1 MAIRKKHWP
10 WLVSAAMVAAGT
22 PALARG
28 EAPAAPPPAASIE
41 AYDNGFRDAADP
53 ASSTVTIQAGETVS
67 FSYPSGRSYHN
78 VKFDDASPQPASCVQ
93 TAAPSPYSIQP
104 APPLPFIGESPGW
117 AGTCTFD
124 TPGTYTFFC
133 QVHTDMRGTVK
144 VEAAGTPTPT
154 PTPTATDTPTP
165 TPTETPTPTPTPT
178 ATATPGPASA
188 SVAAHDFWFQDA
200 SQPDPHDNA
209 VTVQPGEWVKFSY
222 PSGSSVHNV
231 QFDQTQPGAC
241 VQTAGSV
248 IAAAPPLPQYY
259 EGQGW
264 AGECRFDAPGT
275 YTFVCGVHPDMRGTV
290 VVKAAAASPTPTPS
304 PHAESTSSPPPPAAE
319 PARVPS
325 AWASIDRPRRAGLTV
340 SALVHRKLRLSGRCV
355 SVGTGAVTVTVSK
368 AVARR
373 LRLKGRTLATAA
385 VHCRGTGHFTVTLRP
400 TGAAKRALRRSRT
413 SVSVTAT
420 LRFSGAEGAATDR
433 RHLRLTGKPRRVH
446 RGRR

>member
-1 MAIRKKHWP
+1 M
-10 WLVSAAMVAAGT
+10 AAGT

-41 AYDNGFRDAADP
+41 AYDNGFRDAADHS
-53 ASSTVTIQAGETVS
+53 SSTVTIQAGETVS
-67 FSYPSGRSYHN
+67 FSYPSGRNYHN
-78 VKFDDASPQPASCVQ
+78 VKFDDGSPQPASCVQ

-154 PTPTATDTPTP
+154 ATDTPTP
-165 TPTETPTPTPTPT
+165 TPTPTDTPTPTPTPT
-178 ATATPGPASA
+178 ATPGPAAA

-200 SQPDPHDNA
+200 SQPDPHDNSVA
-209 VTVQPGEWVKFSY
+209 VQPGEWVKFSY

-231 QFDQTQPGAC
+231 RFDQAQPGAC
-241 VQTAGSV
+241 VQTAGSL
-248 IAAAPPLPQYY
+248 ITDAPPLPQYY
-259 EGQGW
+259 EGAGW
-264 AGECRFDAPGT
+264 AGECRFDAAGT
-275 YTFVCGVHPDMRGTV
+275 YTFVCGVHPDMTGTV
-290 VVKAAAASPTPTPS
+290 VVKAAAAASPTPTPS
-304 PHAESTSSPPPPAAE
+304 PSPHAESTPAPPAAE

-325 AWASIDRPRRAGLTV
+325 AWVSIDRLRPAALTV

-355 SVGTGAVTVTVSK
+355 SVGTGTVTVTVSK
-368 AVARR
+368 PVARR
-373 LRLKGRTLATAA
+373 LRLEHRTLATAA
-385 VHCRGTGHFTVTLRP
+385 VRCRGTGHFTVTLKP
-400 TGAAKRALRRSRT
+400 TAAAQRALRRYRKP
-413 SVSVTAT
+413 VSATAT
-420 LRFSGAEGAATDR
+420 LRFSGAAGRATDR
-433 RHLRLTGKPRRVH
+433 RHLRLAGKPPRAGH